1 MPLASLPTSIRW
13 FYNFGIVKADDAA
26 DESAP
31 WIIYIKAS
39 TPDIDFD
46 NERVLQQALRNAA
59 NYFKENGKITLE
71 HVDHEHRHDASIIIG
86 EPMDVQFP
94 PDGSTMIQARLYPHQ
109 PQAQFVWNILRS
121 GGKLKAS
128 IGGSCAKRPGRDGVT
143 EIPQLFWSHVAVTSW
158 PVNDQTLVS
167 LQPFSAFVKAL
178 GTFEAS
184 PLVPEDLEGT
194 AYQVSEECQRQADRI
209 RAYCPTLT
217 EDEARQVSS
226 LLLTHRTNIRREG
239 ATS

>member
-1 MPLASLPTSIRW
+1 MSW
-13 FYNFGIVKADDAA
+13 FDFGIVKADASADDA
-26 DESAP
+26 AP

-39 TPDIDFD
+39 TQRVDFD
-46 NERVLQQALRNAA
+46 NERVLQQALRDGSR
-59 NYFKENGKITLE
+59 YFVENGKITYE
-71 HVDHEHRHDASIIIG
+71 HIDAVNRHDASVIIG
-86 EPMDVQFP
+86 EPMAVEFP
-94 PDGSTMIQARLYPHQ
+94 LDGSTLVQARLYPLQ
-109 PQAQFVWNILRS
+109 PQAQYVWNILRS
-121 GGKLKAS
+121 NGKLKAS
-128 IGGSCAKRPGRDGVT
+128 VGGSCAKRPGPDGVT
-143 EIPQLFWSHVAVTSW
+143 EIPQIWWSHLALTAF
-158 PVNDQTLVS
+158 PVNDDTRVS

-194 AYQVSEECQRQADRI
+194 AYHVSEECQRQADRI